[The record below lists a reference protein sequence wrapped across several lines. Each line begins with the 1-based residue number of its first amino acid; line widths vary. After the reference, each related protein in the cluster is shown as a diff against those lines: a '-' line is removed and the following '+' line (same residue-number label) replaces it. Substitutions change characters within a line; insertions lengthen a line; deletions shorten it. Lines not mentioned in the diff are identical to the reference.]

1 MSREIRALRARIDRL
16 EPKLPKRRFPPG
28 KIDLITSFS
37 SMEEFLEMDMKSLSD
52 EQLADFIVQSKA
64 GYKACTGEEMP
75 EDPEA
80 EKAMRFAAKRW

>member
-28 KIDLITSFS
+28 KIDLS
-37 SMEEFLEMDMKSLSD
+37 SLSLEEFLEMDIRSPSD
-52 EQLADFIVQSKA
+52 EQLADLIVQAKA

-80 EKAMRFAAKRW
+80 EKATRFAAKRW

>member
-28 KIDLITSFS
+28 KIDLTSFS
-37 SMEEFLEMDMKSLSD
+37 SFEEFLEMDIRSASD
-52 EQLADFIVQSKA
+52 EQLADFVVQSKA

-80 EKAMRFAAKRW
+80 EKATRFAAKRW